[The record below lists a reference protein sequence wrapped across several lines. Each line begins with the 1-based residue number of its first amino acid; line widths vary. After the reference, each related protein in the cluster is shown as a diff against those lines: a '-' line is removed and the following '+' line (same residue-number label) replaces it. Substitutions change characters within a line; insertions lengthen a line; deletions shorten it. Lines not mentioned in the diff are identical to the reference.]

1 MSTVS
6 IHEAKTH
13 LSALIAELEKVGG
26 RVIISRYGRP
36 VAELIPIQRGLRT
49 APDPVLAAVEIL
61 ADPTEPTLTEWDDA

>member
-13 LSALIAELEKVGG
+13 LSELIAELERVGG

-36 VAELIPIQRGLRT
+36 VAELTPITRGLRT
-49 APDPVLAAVEIL
+49 APDPALSRIEIL
-61 ADPTEPTLTEWDDA
+61 SDPTEPTLGEWDDA